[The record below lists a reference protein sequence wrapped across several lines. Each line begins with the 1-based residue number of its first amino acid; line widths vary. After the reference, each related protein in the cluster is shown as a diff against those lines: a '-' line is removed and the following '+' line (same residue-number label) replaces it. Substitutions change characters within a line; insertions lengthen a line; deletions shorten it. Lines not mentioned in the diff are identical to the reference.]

1 MIIVD
6 NAVYSFGA
14 QLSNGI
20 PICPFKD
27 DKEDTEFLH
36 LMDYITKLSEH
47 EDMRILNRAAFRMD
61 QIYRFKLDN
70 YIQYYDYD
78 LCEENSDDEYSDEEN
93 SPHNRNNSQNAL

>member
-70 YIQYYDYD
+70 YI
-78 LCEENSDDEYSDEEN
+78 
-93 SPHNRNNSQNAL
+93 